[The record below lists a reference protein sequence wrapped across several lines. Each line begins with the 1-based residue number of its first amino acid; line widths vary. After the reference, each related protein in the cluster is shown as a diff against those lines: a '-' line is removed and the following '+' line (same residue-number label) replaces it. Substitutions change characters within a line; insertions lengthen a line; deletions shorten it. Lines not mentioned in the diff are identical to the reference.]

1 MTLDEA
7 SRQFHISIEK
17 LKFCEENGFLE
28 CREFLDDVPDY
39 TEDELRKVALIQSL
53 LKAGFETNALKKYLV
68 LRNENKEDRKEK
80 IRLLRK
86 QRFQLLDEIH
96 DKQQS
101 LDEIDYMIER
111 IRKNIYGGTQL

>member
-7 SRQFHISIEK
+7 SRRFHISIEK

-28 CREFLDDVPDY
+28 CRKFMDDVPDY
-39 TEDELRKVALIQSL
+39 TEDELRKAALIQSL
-53 LKAGFETNALKKYLV
+53 LKAGFEISALKKFFTLC
-68 LRNENKEDRKEK
+68 NENKEDRKEK

-96 DKQQS
+96 NKQQS
-101 LDEIDYMIER
+101 LDEIDFMIER
-111 IRKNIYGGTQL
+111 IRKNMR

>member
-1 MTLDEA
+1 MTLDEV

-17 LKFCEENGFLE
+17 LKFYEENGLLE
-28 CREFLDDVPDY
+28 CKQFVDDIPDY
-39 TEDELRKVALIQSL
+39 TEDELHKVALIQSL
-53 LKAGFETNALKKYLV
+53 LKAGFETNTLKKYFTLC
-68 LRNENKEDRKEK
+68 NENKEDRKEK

-111 IRKNIYGGTQL
+111 IRKNMC